1 MHKYYNDLANYFLL
15 TDDIWLSDYFF
26 GKCLS
31 ATSEN
36 LGSDDAMVIADSHC
50 NLGLALE
57 RQSKHGFLLFPLLEQ
72 RATFCCLFSILLFNF
87 VARDPTK
94 NTLGKTSTN

>member
-36 LGSDDAMVIADSHC
+36 LGSDDAMLIADSHC

-57 RQSKHGFLLFPLLEQ
+57 RQSKHGFLLFLSSSKGQLFAVFFQ
-72 RATFCCLFSILLFNF
+72 FCYS
-87 VARDPTK
+87 
-94 NTLGKTSTN
+94 TL

>member
-1 MHKYYNDLANYFLL
+1 VHKYYNDLANYFLL

-36 LGSDDAMVIADSHC
+36 LGSDDAMRTATSASHSRDRVST
-50 NLGLALE
+50 A
-57 RQSKHGFLLFPLLEQ
+57 
-72 RATFCCLFSILLFNF
+72 FCCSSPRAKGNCLLSFFNF
-87 VARDPTK
+87 VIQLCSQGPDK
-94 NTLGKTSTN
+94 EYSG